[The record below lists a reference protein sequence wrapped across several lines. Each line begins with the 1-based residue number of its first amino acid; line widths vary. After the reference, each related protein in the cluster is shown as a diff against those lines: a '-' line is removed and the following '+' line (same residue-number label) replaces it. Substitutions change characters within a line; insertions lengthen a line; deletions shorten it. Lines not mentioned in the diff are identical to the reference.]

1 MPCPQYFHVS
11 YKGRYNFHEHL
22 NKLLNI
28 FIFIALCEII
38 DNIYTYIVTIQVPIV
53 KLFSQDVTVF

>member
-1 MPCPQYFHVS
+1 MPCPQCFHVS
-11 YKGRYNFHEHL
+11 YKGNYNFHEHL

-38 DNIYTYIVTIQVPIV
+38 DNIYIVTIQVPNV